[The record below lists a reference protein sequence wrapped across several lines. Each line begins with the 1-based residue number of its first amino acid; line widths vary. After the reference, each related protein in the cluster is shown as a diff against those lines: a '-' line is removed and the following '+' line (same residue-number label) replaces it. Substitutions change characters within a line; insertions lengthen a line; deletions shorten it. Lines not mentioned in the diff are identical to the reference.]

1 MIKLPLGSTMAFSGG
16 AESTPVVTI
25 GHKVYNCPLDTLSSY
40 VLRSGKTFCIEPATT
55 RGVGEGISAYG
66 DFNDG
71 GQARFRC
78 ENTTLKHATEK
89 FFEHVKLEPELA
101 FVFRGGVSLTE
112 GEAHELLE
120 WVKDKKTGVI
130 DLLSFGT
137 CRTRRFD
144 EAGSLNY
151 GSLQVQIDQE
161 STHGRFCRVEIS
173 PETLTRVLK
182 WSHEEFEWQKSGHER

>member
-25 GHKVYNCPLDTLSSY
+25 GHKVYNCPLDKLSAI

-55 RGVGEGISAYG
+55 RRKGEGLYAFG
-66 DFNDG
+66 DFNDW
-71 GQARFRC
+71 GQARFSC
-78 ENTTLKHATEK
+78 ENTTVLNAIEK
-89 FFEHVKLEPELA
+89 FTEHVNLEPELA
-101 FVFRGGVSLTE
+101 FLFQGGVSLTE
-112 GEAHELLE
+112 GEALELLE

-182 WSHEEFEWQKSGHER
+182 WSHEEFEWQKGGRER